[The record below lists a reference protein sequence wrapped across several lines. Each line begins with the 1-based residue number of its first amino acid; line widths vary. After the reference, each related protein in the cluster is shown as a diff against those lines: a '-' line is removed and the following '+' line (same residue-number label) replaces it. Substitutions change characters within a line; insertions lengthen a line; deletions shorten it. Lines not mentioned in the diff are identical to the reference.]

1 VLALNYALAGLGL
14 GAIAALS
21 GVGIL
26 ITYRATGVF
35 NVAHGAIA
43 MMAAY
48 LFWQLTVQWGL
59 PVWLSAV
66 IVLAVVAP
74 AFGVA
79 LERVVF
85 RPLQRRQATPAESLV
100 ATIGLLVLLL
110 GIAFVIWGGQARS
123 PTSLFPQTVLHPGS
137 VTMHV
142 DAFADLAVVVVGTAA
157 LGVVLRRTALGT
169 QIRAVVDRRDLAEL
183 AGVDA
188 DRVAAIGWSIGSLF
202 AALTGI
208 LLAPQLS
215 LDPFNLTLVVLETFA
230 MPVIAGLTSVP
241 IAIGTGI
248 ALGIGQS
255 EMNLWTPSDAQL
267 SSIWDAFHANLP
279 VVLLL
284 VALLV
289 RQRLSEARGDAGI
302 TTTFA
307 RRRSSELSVRRLAVQ
322 YTVAAVAMFLPL
334 TFGPVHL
341 REAQEIPALALI
353 FVSIVA
359 VTGYSGQISLGQA
372 GYAGLG
378 ALFFAKVSV
387 GTPQLVA
394 LLVAALAAGV
404 VGFLTGYPA
413 IRRRGLFLA
422 LTTFAVGAFVS
433 RFVFNQPYFTN
444 NTETVHRLSLFGLSL
459 TGDRAFYLFELAML
473 AIAFLVTYNLRNG
486 ALGRSLIA
494 IRDSEEGAQSV
505 GVDVRVIKVLI
516 FTVSAMLAGL
526 GGALLAQQSGSFDA
540 STFDPLQASLPWFA
554 VVIVFGADSAVA
566 AVIGAAFV
574 VLVNGL
580 TGQDNAYLIPIGL
593 FAVFLGRLPGGAAEL
608 GRRALEWVLSPTALV
623 EHYTNR
629 RPPPPAAIRLSPA
642 GRTAMQRVREARA
655 SRAVG
660 AGRP

>member
-1 VLALNYALAGLGL
+1 MLALNYALAGLGL

-21 GVGIL
+21 GVGLL

-35 NVAHGAIA
+35 NIAHGAIA

-48 LFWQLTVQWGL
+48 FFWQLTDQWGL
-59 PVWLSAV
+59 SSWLSAL
-66 IVLAVVAP
+66 IVLVVAAP
-74 AFGVA
+74 AFGVL
-79 LERVVF
+79 LERYIF
-85 RPLQRRQATPAESLV
+85 RPLQRRQASPAESLV

-110 GIAFVIWGGQARS
+110 GVAFVLWGAQARH
-123 PTSLFPQTVLHPGS
+123 PTSLFSQRVLHPGS
-137 VTMHV
+137 LTLHV
-142 DAFADLAVVVVGTAA
+142 DALADLAVVVAGTAV

-188 DRVAAIGWSIGSLF
+188 DRVAAIGWSIGSVF

-208 LLAPQLS
+208 LLASQLS

-241 IAIGTGI
+241 VAIGAGI

-255 EMNLWTPSDAQL
+255 EMNLWSPTDVQL
-267 SSIWDAFHANLP
+267 SSIWNALHANLP

-284 VALLV
+284 IALLV
-289 RQRLSEARGDAGI
+289 RRRLAEAGGDAGI

-307 RRRSSELSVRRLAVQ
+307 RRRAAEPSIRRMAVQ
-322 YTVAAVAMFLPL
+322 YSVAAIAMFAPL
-334 TFGPVHL
+334 AFNDVHL
-341 REAQEIPALALI
+341 REAQQIPALALI

-378 ALFFAKVSV
+378 ALFFAKVSA

-394 LLVAALAAGV
+394 LLVAALAAGI

-433 RFVFNQPYFTN
+433 RFVFDQPYFITN
-444 NTETVHRLSLFGLSL
+444 VDVHRPSLFGLSL
-459 TGDRAFYLFELAML
+459 HGDRAFYLFELAML
-473 AIAFLVTYNLRNG
+473 AIAFLVMYNLRAG

-494 IRDSEEGAQSV
+494 IRDSEEGARSV
-505 GVDVRVIKVLI
+505 GVDARVLKVLI
-516 FTVSAMLAGL
+516 FTVSAILAGL

-540 STFDPLQASLPWFA
+540 STFDPLEASLPWFA

-574 VLVNGL
+574 VLINGV
-580 TGQDNAYLIPIGL
+580 TGQDNAYLIPVGL
-593 FAVFLGRLPGGAAEL
+593 LAAFLGRLPGGAAEL
-608 GRRALEWVLSPTALV
+608 ARRAVEWVLTPTALMH
-623 EHYTNR
+623 HYR
-629 RPPPPAAIRLSPA
+629 DRLPPPRPPIELSATGRARLE
-642 GRTAMQRVREARA
+642 RLREARA
-655 SRAVG
+655 GRAAEGSR
-660 AGRP
+660 P

>member
-1 VLALNYALAGLGL
+1 MLALNYALAGLGL

-21 GVGIL
+21 GVGLL

-35 NVAHGAIA
+35 NIAHGAVA

-48 LFWQLTVQWGL
+48 LFWQFTDQWGV
-59 PVWLSAV
+59 PAWLSAL
-66 IVLAVVAP
+66 IVLAVIAP
-74 AFGVA
+74 AFGVV
-79 LERVVF
+79 LERTVF
-85 RPLQRRQATPAESLV
+85 RPLQRRQASPAESLV

-110 GIAFVIWGGQARS
+110 GIAFVIWGAQPRRPSA
-123 PTSLFPQTVLHPGS
+123 LFPQRVWHPGS
-137 VTMHV
+137 LTVHV
-142 DAFADLAVVVVGTAA
+142 DAFADLAVVVVSAA
-157 LGVVLRRTALGT
+157 VIGLLLRRTALGT

-183 AGVDA
+183 SGVDA
-188 DRVAAIGWSIGSLF
+188 DRVAAIGWSIGSVF

-208 LLAPQLS
+208 LLAAQLS
-215 LDPFNLTLVVLETFA
+215 LDPFNLTLIVLETFA
-230 MPVIAGLTSVP
+230 MPVIAGLTNVP
-241 IAIGTGI
+241 IAIAAGV

-255 EMNLWTPSDAQL
+255 QMNLWTPTDSQL
-267 SSIWDAFHANLP
+267 ASIWDAFHANLP

-284 VALLV
+284 LALLV
-289 RQRLSEARGDAGI
+289 RQRLAEARGDAGI

-307 RRRSSELSVRRLAVQ
+307 RRRSAEPSIRRMTVQ
-322 YTVAAVAMFLPL
+322 YTVAAIAMFLPL

-378 ALFFAKVSV
+378 ALFFAKVSA
-387 GTPQLVA
+387 GTPQLLA
-394 LLVAALAAGV
+394 LLVAALAAGI

-433 RFVFNQPYFTN
+433 RFVFNQTYFTN
-444 NTETVHRLSLFGLSL
+444 NTETVHRLSFFGLSL

-473 AIAFLVTYNLRNG
+473 AIGFLVMYNLRTG
-486 ALGRSLIA
+486 ALGRSLVA
-494 IRDSEEGAQSV
+494 IRDSEEGAASV

-526 GGALLAQQSGSFDA
+526 GGALLVQQSGSFDA
-540 STFDPLQASLPWFA
+540 TTFDPLEASLPWFA

-574 VLVNGL
+574 VLINSAFGIDDL
-580 TGQDNAYLIPIGL
+580 YLIPVGL
-593 FAVFLGRLPGGAAEL
+593 LAAFLGRLPGGAAEL
-608 GRRALEWVLSPTALV
+608 GRQALEWVLNPTALV
-623 EHYTNR
+623 R
-629 RPPPPAAIRLSPA
+629 RYVASRPAPRTIRLSPA
-642 GRTAMQRVREARA
+642 GRAALQRVR
-655 SRAVG
+655 
-660 AGRP
+660 AGRS